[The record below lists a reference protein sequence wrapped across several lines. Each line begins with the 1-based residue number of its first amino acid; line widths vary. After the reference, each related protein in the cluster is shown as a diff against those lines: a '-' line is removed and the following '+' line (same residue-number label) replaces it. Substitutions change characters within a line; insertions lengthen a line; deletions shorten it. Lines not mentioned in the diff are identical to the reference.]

1 MTIFTVGRR
10 RKKNS
15 VTKNALDDE
24 FKHIITNGDI
34 LARILSGNIDEL
46 GDMKPDDIKK
56 CLELG
61 ADGNTVIMRD
71 REYFSRRE
79 GKTILDAAFDLKIP
93 GTDGDV
99 SVIIGIEGQ
108 ANPNPGYPLGKRAE
122 YYVARMVSAQRKR
135 EFKGNDYGK
144 IRKVYSIW
152 CVLNPKAKDRNTV
165 TRYSMEASNLYGDE
179 RTTEKL
185 DTFNIIFI
193 NVGGFEEELPPAL
206 SICAAMFSRMEAEE
220 RMELVED
227 KFNIKLDD
235 EELERLN
242 KMSDLAQGFM
252 DYGHDV
258 GIAEGIAEGSAKE
271 RAAAMD
277 RSAETIVNLV
287 RLSGMSFE
295 EASSMVVIPEEDR
308 AETEAEA
315 RRRLADRS

>member
-1 MTIFTVGRR
+1 MFTFA
-10 RKKNS
+10 RKKKRNS
-15 VTKNALDDE
+15 GRKNNLDDE

-46 GDMKPDDIKK
+46 KDMEPEDIKK

-79 GKTILDAAFDLKIP
+79 GKVILDTAFDLRIP
-93 GTDGDV
+93 GADGDV

-108 ANPNPGYPLGKRAE
+108 TNPNPGYPLGKRAE
-122 YYVARMVSAQRKR
+122 YYVARMVSAQKKR
-135 EFKGNDYGK
+135 EFKGSDYGK

-152 CVLNPKAKDRNTV
+152 CVLNPKVKDRNTV

-179 RTTEKL
+179 RITEKL

-193 NVGGFEEELPPAL
+193 NVGDFEEELPPAL
-206 SICAAMFSRMEAEE
+206 SICAAMFSRMEAEK

-227 KFNIKLDD
+227 KFNIRLGDD
-235 EELERLN
+235 DLERMN
-242 KMSDLAQGFM
+242 KMSDLAQGYI

-258 GIAEGIAEGSAKE
+258 GRSEGRAEGIAEE
-271 RAAAMD
+271 RSAAME
-277 RSAETIVNLV
+277 RSVETIVNLV
-287 RLSGMSFE
+287 RKSGMSFE
-295 EASSMVVIPEEDR
+295 EASSMVVIPEDDR

-315 RRRLADRS
+315 RRRLGKCL